1 MNAETIR
8 KEEEDEEDEKQ
19 RKSKPYLT
27 LSLLV
32 ASGTGFSHR
41 DVVDLCYYMRL

>member
-1 MNAETIR
+1 M
-8 KEEEDEEDEKQ
+8 
-19 RKSKPYLT
+19 PYLT

-41 DVVDLCYYMRL
+41 DVVDLCYYRRRQYETLKDMANN